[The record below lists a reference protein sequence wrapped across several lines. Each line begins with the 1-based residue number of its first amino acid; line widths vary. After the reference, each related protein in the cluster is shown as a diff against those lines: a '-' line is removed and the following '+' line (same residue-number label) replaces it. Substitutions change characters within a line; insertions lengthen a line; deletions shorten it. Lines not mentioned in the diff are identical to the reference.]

1 VKLTALSIAALFA
14 ATTAQAGPFGLPDH
28 VQDGFRDTGCPVE
41 TRYKVEGTNYY
52 SNKGCPEGSAAVL
65 VDEPTDPETPVDPEP
80 ETPVDPAPP
89 VDEPTDPETP
99 DDGGPVVTPDP
110 VDPPVDDPAPECRG
124 DCNNGH
130 GNDEDGDDEGNPGKS
145 K

>member
-1 VKLTALSIAALFA
+1 MKLTLTTLAAMLLTSA
-14 ATTAQAGPFGLPDH
+14 AFAGPFGLPDH
-28 VQDGFRDTGCPVE
+28 EKDGRYDNGCDVTQNVPIPNSNAFSNSSCPV
-41 TRYKVEGTNYY
+41 G
-52 SNKGCPEGSAAVL
+52 GGGAVY
-65 VDEPTDPETPVDPEP
+65 PQGKPVGPKP

-110 VDPPVDDPAPECRG
+110 ADPPVVDPAPECRG